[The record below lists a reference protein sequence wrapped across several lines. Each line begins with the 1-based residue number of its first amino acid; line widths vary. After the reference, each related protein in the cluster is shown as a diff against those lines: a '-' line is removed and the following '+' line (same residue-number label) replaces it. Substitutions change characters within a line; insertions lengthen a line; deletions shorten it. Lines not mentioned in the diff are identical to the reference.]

1 MGKIK
6 FGTDGW
12 RAVMCEDFTFGNVEI
27 VVQGVCNYLTEA
39 GKADK
44 GLVIGYDTRFFSD
57 RFAKRAANVCNANGI
72 KVFLTAKDAPT
83 PVVAFS
89 ILDRETAGAL
99 IFTASHNPPEY
110 NGIKFIPEDAAPA
123 LPKVTNN
130 IEAHVKEVIETGDIK
145 KLTDEE
151 MKEKD
156 MTEVFDPTDPYM
168 IQVKKILDLT
178 AIQKAKLKV
187 VYDPLYAT
195 GRNYVPLLLKYIT
208 EFKMIHGNADPYFG
222 GIMPEPK
229 AELLTD
235 LIDEVTRTGAH
246 LGLAN
251 DGDSDRFGIVDSDG
265 TFINPNQVLVLVYMH
280 LLKNRGLKGDIART
294 VATTHLLD
302 RIADHYGFKAIETP
316 VGFKYIGHE
325 LEKDGVILGGEESG
339 GLSMEGHIPE
349 KDGILALAL
358 ITEIRAIER
367 KPLVTLLQVI
377 YDQFGAVY
385 TKRIDIHCTE
395 KHIKEF
401 FERIKSNP
409 PEEIAGMKVEHY
421 SYIDGMKLYL
431 EDGSWILFRPSGTEP
446 LVRIYLEALS
456 KDSLESLADDATVY
470 FMGEK
475 VAK

>member
-27 VVQGVCNYLTEA
+27 VVQGICNYLIDA
-39 GKADK
+39 GKADM

-57 RFAKRAANVCNANGI
+57 RFARRSANVCNANGI
-72 KVFLTAKDAPT
+72 KVFLTANDVPT

-89 ILDRETAGAL
+89 ILDKETAGAL
-99 IFTASHNPPEY
+99 MFTASHNPSEY

-123 LPKVTNN
+123 LPEVTSD
-130 IEAHVKEVIETGDIK
+130 IEAHVKNIIETGDIK
-145 KLTDEE
+145 KLTDKE
-151 MKEKD
+151 MKEKG
-156 MTEVFDPTDPYM
+156 MTEVFNPTAPYM
-168 IQVKKILDLT
+168 NQVKKILDLT
-178 AIQKAKLKV
+178 AINNAKLKV

-195 GRNYVPLLLKYIT
+195 GRNYVPLLLKDIT
-208 EFKMIHGNADPYFG
+208 EFKMIHGKSDPYFG

-229 AELLTD
+229 GELLTD
-235 LIDEVTRTGAH
+235 LIDEVTKTGAH

-251 DGDSDRFGIVDSDG
+251 DGDADRFGIVDSDG

-302 RIADHYGFKAIETP
+302 RIAEHYGFKAIETP

-325 LEKDGVILGGEESG
+325 LEKEGVILGGEESG

-358 ITEIRAIER
+358 ITEIRAIEG
-367 KPLVTLLQVI
+367 KPLLTLLQEI

-385 TKRIDIHCTE
+385 TKRVDIHCTDE
-395 KHIKEF
+395 HKKEF
-401 FERIKSNP
+401 FETIKSNP
-409 PEEIAGMKVEHY
+409 PSEIAGMKVEHY
-421 SYIDGMKLYL
+421 SDMDGMKLYL

-446 LVRIYLEALS
+446 LVRIYFEALS
-456 KDSLESLADDATVY
+456 DESLELMAKEAARY
-470 FMGEK
+470 FMEE
-475 VAK
+475 